1 MPKQDKVKCE
11 ESIRYSEYYGMQE
24 IFDKLYQQSKENIPL
39 DNAMDIILTKE
50 NIVLAYRSIKHND
63 GSTTRGTDKL
73 TIKDI
78 EKLSVDEVVEN
89 VRKFLI
95 GSKHGYRPKPV
106 RRKEIP
112 KPNGKTRPLGIPC
125 IWDRLI
131 QQCILQVLQPYCEAK
146 FSNNSFGFRP
156 TRSAEN
162 AISRI
167 YNLMNWSHLHYVIEL
182 DIEGF
187 FDHVNHSK
195 LIKQLWSMGI
205 RDKKL
210 IYIIKQILK
219 APIKMPDGSTVV
231 PTEGTPQGGI
241 ISPLLAN
248 INLNEFDKWIES
260 QWADHPIAN
269 AHTHMNG
276 NHLNKGNGYEIMKK
290 TNLKEMRLVRYAD
303 DARILCRTKQDA
315 EKTLMAVTQWLNER
329 LKLKVS
335 PEKTRIVN
343 VKEQWTEFLG
353 FEIRIELKGG
363 KWAVKSR
370 MCRKAYE
377 RALHNLKEQVK
388 QMARPKAG
396 RNVHDEVVKY
406 NQMVIG
412 IQNYYQKATMINIDC
427 MRMQREIM
435 VLMTSRFNGT
445 KQKCNMLAK
454 AGRRKLTDFETKR
467 FGKSQMLRWLKNEDS
482 PIYPIGYVKHKN
494 PMGYP
499 TNRCPYT
506 PDGRKGLHDN
516 LKFEN
521 VYLLAKLKNQQTYD
535 RTIEF
540 MDNRQSLFSAQTGKC
555 GVTGRYFISV
565 DEIHCHHITPRE
577 SGGSDKYEN
586 LILVLDDIHILIH
599 AKTDDTIIR
608 YLRKTKLDKEGLIK
622 LNKLREKA
630 HRAPIPENVLDSID
644 RS

>member
-1 MPKQDKVKCE
+1 MPKQSKVKCE
-11 ESIRYSEYYGMQE
+11 GSIRYSEYYGMQE
-24 IFDKLYQQSKENIPL
+24 IFDRLYQQSKESIPL
-39 DNAMDIILTKE
+39 ENAMDLILSKD
-50 NIVLAYRSIKHND
+50 NIVLAYRNIKRND
-63 GSTTRGTDKL
+63 GSNTRGTDRL

-78 EKLSVDEVVEN
+78 ENLTVDEVVEN
-89 VRKFLI
+89 VRKFLV

-131 QQCILQVLQPYCEAK
+131 QQCILQILQPYCEAK
-146 FSNNSFGFRP
+146 FSSNSYGFRP
-156 TRSAEN
+156 TRSAEH
-162 AISRI
+162 AICKM
-167 YNLMNWSHLHYVIEL
+167 YNLMNLSHLHYVIEL

-195 LIKQLWSMGI
+195 LIKQMWSMGI

-219 APIKMPDGSTVV
+219 APIRMPDGKTII

-269 AHTHMNG
+269 AHVHMNG

-290 TNLKEMRLVRYAD
+290 TNLKEMRIVRYAD
-303 DARILCRTKQDA
+303 DARILCRTRKDT
-315 EKTLMAVTQWLNER
+315 ENTLIAVTEWLRER
-329 LKLKVS
+329 LKLNVS

-343 VKEQWTEFLG
+343 VKEQWAEYLG
-353 FEIRIELKGG
+353 FEIRVELKGG
-363 KWAVKSR
+363 KWVVKSR

-377 RALHNLKEQVK
+377 RALYNLKEQVK
-388 QMARPKAG
+388 LMAKPRDSK
-396 RNVHDEVVKY
+396 NVHDEVVKY
-406 NQMVIG
+406 NQMVMG
-412 IQNYYQKATMINIDC
+412 IQNYYQIATMINIDC
-427 MRMQREIM
+427 MAMQREIM
-435 VLMTSRFNGT
+435 ILMTSRFNGT
-445 KQKCNMLAK
+445 KQRGNMLSRVGK
-454 AGRRKLTDFETKR
+454 RKLTEYEAKR
-467 FGKSQMLRWLKNEDS
+467 YEKSKMLRWLKNEDS
-482 PIYPIGYVKHKN
+482 PIYPIGYIKHKN

-506 PDGRKGLHDN
+506 PEGRKGIHDN
-516 LKFEN
+516 VKFDN
-521 VYLLAKLKNQQTYD
+521 MYLLAELRSQCAYD

-540 MDNRQSLFSAQTGKC
+540 MDNRQSLFSVQTGKC
-555 GVTGRYFISV
+555 GVTGRSFITIN
-565 DEIHCHHITPRE
+565 EIHCHHITSQE
-577 SGGSDKYEN
+577 NGGNDRYEN

-599 AKTDDTIIR
+599 AKSDDTIKR
-608 YLRKTKLDKEGLIK
+608 YLTKTKLDKEELIK

-630 HRAPIPENVLDSID
+630 HRSPIPKNVLDSIG
-644 RS
+644 